1 MNQEKIGEFISSLRK
16 EKGMTQQE
24 LADKLGVTDRAIGNW
39 ENGRRLPDYS
49 IIQDLCRELDISTNE
64 FFAGNRVKSSEK
76 EKQFDKNILNIFKFN
91 NDKRKKYKF
100 IVFVLSILLLI
111 SSCFMGRIVLIKV
124 GYLPDP
130 NLAYV
135 QRYEAGKDN
144 LKGEVNY
151 DYFEKIS
158 MDFEIG
164 ANKYGYAVFKNPNKA
179 LKRLKKNYSQGI
191 KAIQKGFKLQP
202 LTNFN
207 FRQYGT
213 YGWQLTNGTEE
224 EKEQARF
231 VSNFFDIY
239 ENSFN

>member
-1 MNQEKIGEFISSLRK
+1 MNQEKIGNFISTLRK

-39 ENGRRLPDYS
+39 ENGRRMPDYS
-49 IIQDLCRELDISTNE
+49 IIQNLCKELDISTNE
-64 FFAGNRVKSSEK
+64 LFAGTCIKANQK
-76 EKQFDKNILNIFKFN
+76 ENQFDKNILDIFKFN
-91 NDKRKKYKF
+91 NDKRKKYKI
-100 IVFVLSILLLI
+100 IVIVLSILLLI
-111 SSCFMGRIVLIKV
+111 SSCFICRIVLIKV
-124 GYLPDP
+124 GYLPNP
-130 NLAYV
+130 NLAYT
-135 QRYEAGKDN
+135 QRYETGKDN

-151 DYFEKIS
+151 DYFEKTS

-179 LKRLKKNYSQGI
+179 LKRLKKDYSKGI
-191 KAIQKGFKLQP
+191 SAIKKEFNLLS

-207 FRQYGT
+207 FRQYST
-213 YGWQLTNGTEE
+213 YGWQLTQGTEE